1 MLYKTFEELKVWN
14 DARILSK
21 HIYSVTKGKSFSKD
35 FGLRDQVQRAS
46 VSIMSKISEG
56 FERDTNREFVR
67 FLTYSKGSCG
77 EVRSILY
84 VALDQSYI
92 SREEFDFL
100 KSQCITVA
108 TQISNFMKY
117 LRKTNK

>member
-1 MLYKTFEELKVWN
+1 MSYKTFEELKVWQ

-21 HIYSVTKGKSFSKD
+21 HMYSVTKGKSFSKD

-46 VSIMSKISEG
+46 VSIMSNISEG

-67 FLTYSKGSCG
+67 FLSYSKGSCG

-84 VALDQSYI
+84 VVYDQLYI
-92 SREEFDFL
+92 SQDEFEQL
-100 KSQCITVA
+100 KSQCINVA
-108 TQISNFMKY
+108 SQISNFMKY
-117 LRKTNK
+117 LRKTTK

>member
-1 MLYKTFEELKVWN
+1 MVYKTFEELKVWN

-21 HIYSVTKGKSFSKD
+21 HIYSVTKGMSFSKD

-46 VSIMSKISEG
+46 VSILSNISEG
-56 FERDTNREFVR
+56 FERDSNREFVR
-67 FLTYSKGSCG
+67 FLTYAKGSCG

-84 VALDQSYI
+84 VELDQTYI
-92 SREEFDFL
+92 SHDEFDFL

>member
-1 MLYKTFEELKVWN
+1 MVYKTFEELKVWN

-21 HIYSVTKGKSFSKD
+21 HIYSVTKGSSFSKD

-46 VSIMSKISEG
+46 VSIMSNISEG

-92 SREEFDFL
+92 SRDEFDFL